1 MKLRFNPFSSSSSEP
16 MPTLPPIYCITLP
29 EEPWK
34 GRLAERHFVELGIT
48 ARFVHG
54 IQGVTIGLKPTNP
67 YDYVDDGSPR
77 YLHPA
82 SVGCILSHRLAL
94 TVAIT
99 DGAQE
104 FIIVEDDVEFI
115 PGFAQRWPEWRAAL
129 PEDADVVQLE
139 YCCHEDKPT
148 EPHESAPVAR
158 CFYPFC
164 AACIW
169 WRRDAAIEAL
179 ALLRPIDR
187 SYDIMLIQRVFP
199 FLSHYIA
206 LPQLASQ
213 RSNHTWPSSIDNA
226 PK

>member
-1 MKLRFNPFSSSSSEP
+1 MMP
-16 MPTLPPIYCITLP
+16 MVYCITLP

-34 GRLAERHFVELGIT
+34 GRLAERHFIESGIE
-48 ARFVHG
+48 ARFVLGVHG
-54 IQGVTIGLKPTNP
+54 MTIGLKPTNP
-67 YDYVDDGSPR
+67 FDYLEDGSPR

-82 SVGCILSHRLAL
+82 SIGCLLSHRIAL
-94 TVAIT
+94 TVAIAE
-99 DGAQE
+99 GASE
-104 FIIVEDDVEFI
+104 FIIVEDDVDFVSDFVE
-115 PGFAQRWPEWRAAL
+115 RWSAFRDSL

-148 EPHESAPVAR
+148 EPHPTAPVAR
-158 CFYPFC
+158 CYYPFC

-199 FLSHYIA
+199 FMSHYIA
-206 LPQLASQ
+206 TPSLASQ
-213 RSNHTWPSSIDNA
+213 RSNRTWPSSIDSA